1 MNRFSFSKLLLVAVF
16 SSAMPL
22 FSQNETDALRFS
34 TLEYG
39 GTARSLGAGNSLG
52 ALGADYSTLST
63 NPAGLAAF
71 RTNELVVTPSML
83 FSNNTS
89 LLKGYSKNGEV
100 AESKTSFHFD
110 NVGLVFN
117 NRPRDMKWRS
127 ANFAIGMNQLAN
139 YAQTTFYEGRSTG
152 SLMDQF
158 LAEGRSVGN
167 DTAQLYPLG
176 AGLAAQTNALYYQNS
191 NELTTDFEAAPDALI
206 SRNQTI
212 FERGKANELLFSYAG
227 NYDDRFMLGA
237 TVGFPFFSFTQEK
250 TYVEEDP
257 DGEIDYFERLEF
269 EEFLKTAG
277 VGVNLKIGAIYKPIH
292 AIRIGAAFHTPT
304 LVGFTD
310 NFNSNFS
317 YEYSDAN
324 GSYSNY
330 AEAFAEPFDYRLRTP
345 WRAIGSLAVIISER
359 GFLSGEVEYVDYASA
374 KFNLTK
380 SINSADNRDYERL
393 VNQKISNSY
402 GSALNIR
409 LGGEAVLGR
418 IRARAGYNLFG
429 TPFAESGTK
438 AFPTNAVSFGFGV
451 RKNWFYF
458 DLGYRFT
465 QQTENFAP
473 YSIGN
478 KPGQTVETTAQKH
491 DVLATFGFKF

>member
-16 SSAMPL
+16 SFSAMPL

-158 LAEGRSVGN
+158 LAEGRSV
-167 DTAQLYPLG
+167 
-176 AGLAAQTNALYYQNS
+176 LA
-191 NELTTDFEAAPDALI
+191 
-206 SRNQTI
+206 TI
-212 FERGKANELLFSYAG
+212 LPNFIRSARGWLL
-227 NYDDRFMLGA
+227 
-237 TVGFPFFSFTQEK
+237 K
-250 TYVEEDP
+250 
-257 DGEIDYFERLEF
+257 
-269 EEFLKTAG
+269 
-277 VGVNLKIGAIYKPIH
+277 
-292 AIRIGAAFHTPT
+292 
-304 LVGFTD
+304 
-310 NFNSNFS
+310 
-317 YEYSDAN
+317 
-324 GSYSNY
+324 
-330 AEAFAEPFDYRLRTP
+330 RTP
-345 WRAIGSLAVIISER
+345 FIIRTRTS
-359 GFLSGEVEYVDYASA
+359 
-374 KFNLTK
+374 
-380 SINSADNRDYERL
+380 
-393 VNQKISNSY
+393 
-402 GSALNIR
+402 
-409 LGGEAVLGR
+409 
-418 IRARAGYNLFG
+418 
-429 TPFAESGTK
+429 
-438 AFPTNAVSFGFGV
+438 
-451 RKNWFYF
+451 
-458 DLGYRFT
+458 
-465 QQTENFAP
+465 
-473 YSIGN
+473 
-478 KPGQTVETTAQKH
+478 
-491 DVLATFGFKF
+491 